1 LDSYDKVFKIVAQK
15 QAKLAAAEA
24 ELAEQMKKLDAK
36 RAELKVFI
44 DKLSALNDTF
54 ESKQLSLF
62 IFC

>member
-1 LDSYDKVFKIVAQK
+1 
-15 QAKLAAAEA
+15 
-24 ELAEQMKKLDAK
+24 MKKLDAK

-62 IFC
+62 IIFELKTI